1 MSVIDDIK
9 KELGEI
15 SSNQYEAEPLWGNVF
30 REKVMVRRSKE
41 GGDFI
46 QFKTETEAHWF
57 VKSPERIQVLL
68 EYVEA
73 NEDLIALKT
82 LHAIFNKPGG
92 KNLRAAR
99 KRAVA
104 ARKKLGL
111 A

>member
-15 SSNQYEAEPLWGNVF
+15 SPWPWLRTTHGIVSRTGSAPLPQGVDL
-30 REKVMVRRSKE
+30 K
-41 GGDFI
+41 FI
-46 QFKTETEAHWF
+46 AQ
-57 VKSPERIQVLL
+57 SPERIQVLL